1 MLAYD
6 RDPPGMEYEYT
17 TAYEK
22 VVHSIMI
29 DMANESYTII
39 EQYFSM
45 SERESTPL
53 INKLCISLR
62 KEQDWAYGLC
72 EEMDLTDQHIAALK
86 DDVKQMKYL
95 LIYKD

>member
-6 RDPPGMEYEYT
+6 RDPPGMEFEYT
-17 TAYEK
+17 TAYDK
-22 VVHSIMI
+22 VVHSIMH
-29 DMANESYTII
+29 DMCREAYDII
-39 EQYFSM
+39 EKYFHM
-45 SERESTPL
+45 SFRESTPL
-53 INKLCISLR
+53 INRLCISLR

-86 DDVKQMKYL
+86 DDVKEMKYL